1 MKIGLVTWIGM
12 GNFGTTLQSFALHE
26 KLRRMGHD
34 VYFLNISS
42 NFSPVRSTI
51 KYVLRLSGLLKMCWK
66 HKFKAASPGNGAKL
80 YRFVAANYN
89 IKTPVYPLELRRLTA
104 KTDVFLTGSD
114 QIWNVKYRFDPMMF
128 LSFAGETK
136 RVAYASSIGVAAI
149 PQEYRGAVSRL
160 LNKFAHIGVRE
171 QSAVKALSEVTG
183 REDITQ
189 VADPTFLLSPAEWSE
204 ICQGA
209 TYEVALPGR
218 YMLCYLIGNNE
229 SYPRQVKDIAEK
241 RGIKNVI
248 VIPAVE
254 NKETNVEGATVY
266 RQAGPAEFVDLIRR
280 AELVCTDSFHAT
292 ALSINLSKDFIE
304 LLRFKDGDETS
315 QNSRIYDLLDQY
327 GLRWRLYTNG
337 SDVPAG
343 QINYTHIQEKL
354 KADKARSLQFLIDS
368 IER

>member
-1 MKIGLVTWIGM
+1 MKVGLVTWIGM

-66 HKFKAASPGNGAKL
+66 QKFKAASPGNGAKL
-80 YRFVAANYN
+80 YQFVASNYN

-104 KTDVFLTGSD
+104 KTDVFVTGSD
-114 QIWNVKYRFDPMMF
+114 QIWNVRYKFDPMMF

-136 RVAYASSIGVAAI
+136 RVAYASSIGVASI
-149 PQEYRGAVSRL
+149 PQEYRDAVGHL

-171 QSAVKALSEVTG
+171 QSAVKALCDVTG
-183 REDITQ
+183 RKDITQ
-189 VADPTFLLSPAEWSE
+189 VVDPTFLLSPAEWSE
-204 ICQGA
+204 ICKGA
-209 TYEVALPGR
+209 KYEVALPGR
-218 YMLCYLIGNNE
+218 FMLCYLIGNNE
-229 SYPRQVKDIAEK
+229 NYPRQVKDIAEK
-241 RGIKNVI
+241 SGIKNVI

-254 NKETNVEGATVY
+254 NKEANIEGATIY
-266 RQAGPAEFVDLIRR
+266 RQAGPKEFVDLIRR

-292 ALSINLSKDFIE
+292 ALSINLSKDFVE
-304 LLRFKDGDETS
+304 LLRFKDGDAAS

-327 GLRWRLYTNG
+327 GLRGRLYTSDG
-337 SDVPAG
+337 DVPAG
-343 QINYTHIQEKL
+343 KIDYTTIQETL
-354 KADKARSLQFLIDS
+354 EADKARSLAFLSDS
-368 IER
+368 IAQ